1 MNVDSGREA
10 QGKDFPAAV
19 QLFSQN
25 HKVLETEKFG
35 KCYEVSCW
43 GGRQGGEEQLS
54 KTWPITQLSVLGI
67 FPRANSI

>member
-1 MNVDSGREA
+1 MGRRISLRTNVDLCGDMNVDSGREA

-35 KCYEVSCW
+35 KCYEVSC
-43 GGRQGGEEQLS
+43 
-54 KTWPITQLSVLGI
+54 
-67 FPRANSI
+67 